1 MHSWSLALLWG
12 KLLSSGPN
20 RDKSPLVSGSRM
32 ENKVCGNTSL
42 PTRNFYPQSRA
53 KQGRAGLLGS
63 QDSRLVSDKESR
75 GFQGQ
80 WGGGGDDTSIWS
92 GLFFL
97 HLDAGDMSTTRFPV
111 IWLHL
116 LLAAE
121 RLPWWVKTAL
131 PKGCADLSSSQ

>member
-1 MHSWSLALLWG
+1 
-12 KLLSSGPN
+12 
-20 RDKSPLVSGSRM
+20 M

-63 QDSRLVSDKESR
+63 QDSQLVSDKESR
-75 GFQGQ
+75 GFPSGD
-80 WGGGGDDTSIWS
+80 GEGRGRDDTSIWS

-97 HLDAGDMSTTRFPV
+97 LLDAGDMSAARFLA

-121 RLPWWVKTAL
+121 RLPRWVKTAL
-131 PKGCADLSSSQ
+131 PEGCADLSSSQ